1 MVGCYALLLTTI
13 ICASFVFFIG
23 HSDADIQNIP
33 QVLYYDNSSTAIISH
48 SSITAQQL
56 QDYFKQAFFQY
67 LPLLIVFICFCV
79 LLFSGCL
86 LYGIRLLDKK
96 YAHEIAKDLT
106 HIVYD
111 ELDAAKDPVLK
122 EEYRLINQKFSAF
135 DVDQKRLRSFI
146 AHEQK
151 NLIMLLKGKTDGYDD
166 PYITKYIDKLSKSV
180 DDILALSAHEN
191 DQKTICDLAMITA
204 EQCDSYRNNYPKL
217 NFNFD
222 EEGNYTILGNEKW
235 LNRALDNLIENAV
248 KYGNQKPI
256 DIYLKKKYK
265 SVLLY
270 IQDHGKGI
278 SEEEYES
285 IFDYGYRIHAL
296 KKDGY
301 GIGLSLVRHV
311 CNLCGGFI
319 NVKSEPDQGTLFILS
334 FPLVVNENYLS

>member
-1 MVGCYALLLTTI
+1 M
-13 ICASFVFFIG
+13 
-23 HSDADIQNIP
+23 
-33 QVLYYDNSSTAIISH
+33 
-48 SSITAQQL
+48 
-56 QDYFKQAFFQY
+56 Y

-180 DDILALSAHEN
+180 DDILML
-191 DQKTICDLAMITA
+191 
-204 EQCDSYRNNYPKL
+204 
-217 NFNFD
+217 
-222 EEGNYTILGNEKW
+222 
-235 LNRALDNLIENAV
+235 
-248 KYGNQKPI
+248 
-256 DIYLKKKYK
+256 
-265 SVLLY
+265 
-270 IQDHGKGI
+270 
-278 SEEEYES
+278 
-285 IFDYGYRIHAL
+285 
-296 KKDGY
+296 
-301 GIGLSLVRHV
+301 
-311 CNLCGGFI
+311 
-319 NVKSEPDQGTLFILS
+319 
-334 FPLVVNENYLS
+334 